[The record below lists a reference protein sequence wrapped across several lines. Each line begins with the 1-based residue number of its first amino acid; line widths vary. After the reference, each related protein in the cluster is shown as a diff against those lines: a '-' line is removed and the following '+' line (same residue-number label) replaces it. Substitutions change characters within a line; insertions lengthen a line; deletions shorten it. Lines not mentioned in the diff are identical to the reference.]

1 MFHRSAH
8 VSRTPGGA
16 GSPPSPVHTQTKS
29 RKLIHAAPVTDDRY
43 PCVPCVSR
51 LLRRLFTGTRLSTAV
66 ARAVASLEPATVWAA
81 TDGRGLVGLDGCE
94 VRLCDPCARVSRV
107 CPGSPRCLFTG
118 TGYRYDTARSE
129 MLMKSLV
136 QVIAKWPAHGALRRL
151 SISAM
156 PYTNLEPVDVLAPAT
171 RVLRMQR
178 PPVNSLSL
186 EVLSSFAESLAEAES
201 DPACRAVVL
210 ASASPTVFCAGL
222 DITEMHEPK
231 PERLHQFWHTLQ
243 EVWIKLSTSRV
254 ATIAA
259 IEGHSPAGGC
269 MLAMSC
275 DWRVMALA
283 DPIKGKPLTIGLN
296 ETKLGIV
303 APFWFADTMEYVVGA
318 RQTDLLLQTGALL
331 TTEEALA
338 VGLIDEAVAH
348 DQVMSRAAV
357 KTKEFLSVP
366 DSARHASKM
375 LLRAPMAE
383 RLLASR
389 QEDNASFSAFC
400 LTPAVQASLGKYMA
414 ALKQKKSK

>member
-1 MFHRSAH
+1 MNMWS
-8 VSRTPGGA
+8 S
-16 GSPPSPVHTQTKS
+16 
-29 RKLIHAAPVTDDRY
+29 
-43 PCVPCVSR
+43 
-51 LLRRLFTGTRLSTAV
+51 
-66 ARAVASLEPATVWAA
+66 
-81 TDGRGLVGLDGCE
+81 GRE
-94 VRLCDPCARVSRV
+94 F
-107 CPGSPRCLFTG
+107 PGSPGL
-118 TGYRYDTARSE
+118 TALITRLIIAVLPSPR
-129 MLMKSLV
+129 MMKSLLHV
-136 QVIAKWPAHGALRRL
+136 FAKAPRGALRRL
-151 SISAM
+151 SSSAM
-156 PYTNLEPVDVLAPAT
+156 PYTKLEPVDVLAPAT

-338 VGLIDEAVAH
+338 VGLVDEAVAH
-348 DQVMSRAAV
+348 DQVMSRAAA

-366 DSARHASKM
+366 DTARHASKM

-414 ALKQKKSK
+414 ALKQKKTK

>member
-1 MFHRSAH
+1 M
-8 VSRTPGGA
+8 
-16 GSPPSPVHTQTKS
+16 
-29 RKLIHAAPVTDDRY
+29 
-43 PCVPCVSR
+43 
-51 LLRRLFTGTRLSTAV
+51 
-66 ARAVASLEPATVWAA
+66 ASLEALSRPRRVWAA

-94 VRLCDPCARVSRV
+94 VRLCDPCARVRPCVPCVPAPPGVFLPVPGFGCRV
-107 CPGSPRCLFTG
+107 VVPKSQPRTGVRVCRWVWMVVRFVCVLRVSAYARLCVPCVSPLCPGSPGVF
-118 TGYRYDTARSE
+118 YRYRYRYPYRSIR